1 MIMSDLQYTK
11 NLINEE
17 YLKAYSP
24 LPLNYQMEEIRP
36 FIAIAENIWVVDV
49 IGKKLYSK
57 LLEEVDTDTV
67 SPENA
72 SLLLKIYP
80 YLAVAVC
87 FEALPFVAYHFDNKG
102 ITKGKSD
109 NSDSITSTEL
119 SNIQNHMRAELEV
132 LKGMLVDFLNDNA
145 ELYPLYSQS
154 SCKHSS
160 TGIDTCTWAYLDNT
174 NKKAYYK
181 SLLKGKNTRL
191 FSNN

>member
-1 MIMSDLQYTK
+1 MSDLQYTK

-17 YLKAYSP
+17 YLKIYSP

-36 FIAIAENIWVVDV
+36 FITIAENIWVVDV
-49 IGKKLYSK
+49 VGKKLYAQ

-87 FEALPFVAYHFDNKG
+87 FEALPFIAYHFDNKG

-109 NSDSITSTEL
+109 NSDSITGTEL
-119 SNIQNHMRAELEV
+119 SNLQNHMRAELEV
-132 LKGMLVDFLNDNA
+132 LRGMLVDFLNDNV

-160 TGIDTCTWAYLDNT
+160 TGICDVPWSMLEGS